1 MPQLAGQSNSYQ
13 SFHVRSGK
21 PCIIIVNTDII
32 INANNAVIFFAMLQE
47 VMLVLRAIAYYQCGL
62 NCNVYMCIT
71 SINYSIGRVLKIGYN
86 SLILILLHAV
96 TSY

>member
-32 INANNAVIFFAMLQE
+32 INANNAVIFFCNAPRSYVSVESNCILPVWPELQCLYVHYE
-47 VMLVLRAIAYYQCGL
+47 HKLQYW
-62 NCNVYMCIT
+62 
-71 SINYSIGRVLKIGYN
+71 
-86 SLILILLHAV
+86 
-96 TSY
+96 